1 MYRPRTLLVVLVFM
15 LITGLLVAGIAVPFQ
30 KASAA
35 AGDASTHAGFSLY
48 ARPAPNFDLNL
59 AQKLKATRRA
69 TSQQMEAIQGLKASS
84 QSGRMTVRWNDFGGS
99 PDVLMD
105 FASAPFSGT
114 PEEAGRAFLTANAG
128 VFGMTNVSDLRLVS
142 DRAALGGHLLRF
154 QQTAGGIDVIN
165 GGVGLVLN
173 ANNQVI
179 MASGP
184 LFRDININT
193 TPTLS
198 AEQAKQKA
206 DADLARFR
214 VTLSQQIQEL
224 LKPGLDAITQQ
235 LAAVQNLEPK
245 LGIYP
250 TANGYRL
257 VWKVGSYST
266 NPFGLYLHMIDAS
279 TGEVVSRQD
288 YANFVQNP
296 TNGEPFTG
304 DIYPKYPDITKELKD
319 EGKISVDETGKP
331 LGQVRA
337 TLRKFDASNMATGVN
352 GTLTGTHALVN
363 NILATKQPFPQAAKG
378 TWHFRNNDPTNFEA
392 RTDEINHF
400 GPAAEPAEHQDDIN
414 AFFFVTYLLEYIDYL
429 HVAGDQI
436 HNRVGD
442 GSFPNDYPNHDVPLL
457 ANVHAPNIYVGLSPI
472 YADAIKK
479 NPAETP
485 AVVLGLDN
493 AVAVNVTGL
502 LRELTGVQSPA
513 NVNPT
518 IYGHGYILNDLALE
532 GTVPYH
538 EGMHAITSPIAGL
551 EGTPEGPAL
560 NEGQAD
566 MWAFTITN
574 NPSLGEYVV
583 NAYGYRNYFRSK
595 GADPDR
601 IAYVRS
607 ALSTLKYS
615 DIGTL
620 YNTKDALGQPIPPR
634 YEFEEHR
641 DGEIYMSTMWDV
653 RQMLNRVYP
662 EASTYKRPRFEDG
675 VAGRP
680 VTRGTE
686 TFERIFLGSMYVLGT
701 TAPDTMVKAR
711 DAMIVADQSLYPSD
725 ASDPSSPGLHRA
737 LIEQVFA
744 AHELGIN
751 AKEVIGDTATIST
764 QVSHF
769 AAEQAGPAVP
779 QNVWVEPA
787 SARTNKVAWLPV
799 SNAVAYE
806 VLKRKTAYRNAREPN
821 GARAYLDGDAA
832 TTGWRHVA
840 FVGGNTTFYEDAGVV
855 EEVFAPAGLN
865 NLFDSEYAVR
875 AIQVNANKQL
885 GFSELSGAAL
895 PTLAPQDV
903 TAAIDTAITNVSY
916 ANGVFAFDEKLT
928 NARGANSWNSTIF
941 GPIEFKIVNISDP
954 SVTVRNADQ
963 NQTFIFHQNLPLGAT
978 SAARRLEFND
988 PMAKMF
994 TFDAVITG
1002 RAFAGSTGGM
1012 GSQPGDGSSDPPAT
1026 STTYSVRRSEHS
1038 GVMPLGDPTGAT
1050 NGSGAVEDNLEVQTD
1065 ADPAFQGVTYV
1076 DIPVT
1081 TAADALILDAEL
1093 TSVAAVDYDLEL
1105 LTGDGRTRLDRSAD
1119 TENFA
1124 HEHIRAFVQPN
1135 TSYIIR
1141 IIGFVNVASDYKVVA
1156 RQFLPKGSANA
1167 NSDDIVL
1174 NNDGTESSAATGGA
1188 LPPVTG
1194 VVRKLVRFT
1203 VSPLTKTVS
1212 ARIIQ

>member
-1 MYRPRTLLVVLVFM
+1 MHRPRTLFVALILLIVTGVLV
-15 LITGLLVAGIAVPFQ
+15 TGIAVPFES
-30 KASAA
+30 SAA
-35 AGDASTHAGFSLY
+35 AIDAARTAKFNLY
-48 ARPAPNFDLNL
+48 ARPAPNYDLNV
-59 AQKLKATRRA
+59 AQKLKPARTATR
-69 TSQQMEAIQGLKASS
+69 QQLEAIEGLKSAS
-84 QSGRMTVRWNDFGGS
+84 QSSRMTVRWNDFGGS
-99 PDVLMD
+99 PDTLMD
-105 FASAPFSGT
+105 FASAAFGGT
-114 PEEAGRAFLTANAG
+114 PEEAGRSFLTANAAA
-128 VFGMTNVSDLRLVS
+128 FGIQNIADLRLVS
-142 DRAALGGHLLRF
+142 EREALGGHLLRF
-154 QQTAGGIDVIN
+154 QQTVGGIDVAN

-173 ANNQVI
+173 SNNQVI

-184 LFRDININT
+184 LFRDVNVNT

-198 AEQAKQKA
+198 AEQARQKV

-214 VTLSQQIQEL
+214 VSLSQQVQEL
-224 LKPGLDAITQQ
+224 LRPGLEALSKQF
-235 LAAVQNLEPK
+235 AAVENLEPR

-257 VWKVGSYST
+257 VWKVARYST
-266 NPFGLYLHMIDAS
+266 NPFGLYLHMIDAH
-279 TGEVVSRQD
+279 TGEIVSRQD
-288 YANFVQNP
+288 FMNFLQNP

-304 DIYPKYPDITKELKD
+304 DIYPKYPEITKELKD
-319 EGKISVDETGKP
+319 EGKISVGVRPDGTTGP

-378 TWHFRNNDPTNFEA
+378 TWHFSNTDATNFEA
-392 RTDEINHF
+392 RTDEQNHF
-400 GPAAEPAEHQDDIN
+400 GPTAEPAEHQDDIN
-414 AFFFVTYLLEYIDYL
+414 AFFFVTYLLEYVDYL
-429 HVAGDQI
+429 HVAGDRV
-436 HNRVGD
+436 HNRVGE
-442 GSFPNDYPNHDVPLL
+442 GSFPDSYPNHDVPLA
-457 ANVHAPNIYVGLSPI
+457 ANVHAPNVYIGLSPI

-493 AVAVNVTGL
+493 AVAANVTGL
-502 LRELTGVQSPA
+502 IRELTGVQSPVSA
-513 NVNPT
+513 NPT
-518 IYGHGYILNDLALE
+518 IYGHGYLLNDLALE

-574 NPSLGEYVV
+574 SPSLGEYVV

-595 GADPDR
+595 GADPDQ

-615 DIGTL
+615 DIGTS
-620 YNTKDALGQPIPPR
+620 YTTKDALGQPVTPH

-653 RQMLNRVYP
+653 RQMLNRIYP
-662 EASTYKRPRFEDG
+662 EGATYKRPKFEDG
-675 VAGRP
+675 TPGRP
-680 VTRGTE
+680 ITRGTE

-701 TAPDTMVKAR
+701 TSPDTMVKAR

-725 ASDPSSPGLHRA
+725 ATDPSSPGLHRA

-751 AKEVIGDTATIST
+751 AREVIGDTATIST

-769 AAEQAGPAVP
+769 AAGQTAPAVP
-779 QNVWVEPA
+779 QNVQVAPA
-787 SARTNKVAWLPV
+787 SARTNKVTWSPV
-799 SNAVAYE
+799 EGAVAYE
-806 VLKRKTAYRNAREPN
+806 VLKRKTVFRNKREPN
-821 GARAYLDGDAA
+821 GARAYLDGDAS

-840 FVGGNTTFYEDAGVV
+840 YTGSDTIYEDRGVV

-865 NLFDSEYAVR
+865 NLFDTEYAVR
-875 AIQVNANKQL
+875 AIRVNANKQL
-885 GFSELSGAAL
+885 GFSDLSGAAQPIL
-895 PTLAPQDV
+895 MTQDM
-903 TAAIDTAITNVSY
+903 TAAVDRSISNVTF
-916 ANGVFAFDEKLT
+916 AGGVFAFDNKLV
-928 NARGANSWNSTIF
+928 NARGANSIDKTIY
-941 GPIEFKIVNISDP
+941 GPVEFQIINISDP
-954 SVTVRNADQ
+954 SVTIRNADRDE
-963 NQTFIFHQNLPLGAT
+963 TFIYNQSLALGAT

-994 TFDAVITG
+994 TFDAVIMG
-1002 RAFAGSTGGM
+1002 GAFAGSQGGT
-1012 GSQPGDGSSDPPAT
+1012 GSQTGDGSSDPPPT
-1026 STTYSVRRSEHS
+1026 STTYSIRRDEYS
-1038 GVMPLGDPTGAT
+1038 GVMPLGDPTGVT
-1050 NGSGAVEDNLEVQTD
+1050 NGSGAIEDNLEIETD
-1065 ADPAFQGVTYV
+1065 ADPQFKGVTYV

-1081 TAADALILDAEL
+1081 TTGDAQLLDAEL
-1093 TSVAAVDYDLEL
+1093 TSIAAVDYDLEL
-1105 LTGDGRTRLDRSAD
+1105 LTGDGKTRLDRSAD

-1141 IIGFVNVASDYKVVA
+1141 IIGFVNVASDYKVVV
-1156 RQFLPKGSANA
+1156 RQFLPKGSPNANA
-1167 NSDDIVL
+1167 EDITL
-1174 NNDGTESSAATGGA
+1174 NTDGTETTASGA
-1188 LPPVTG
+1188 IAPVTG
-1194 VVRKLVRFT
+1194 AVRKLIRYT
-1203 VSPLTKTVS
+1203 VNPLTKTVS